1 MALNEA
7 EAATVRSIHLFKG
20 LSEPSLPVLLK
31 SASIK
36 HFPPRIVLFSEGD
49 RATTLYTLL
58 QRSIE
63 LFSEHHDRHSTIAVI
78 RSIRPFVLASIT
90 DNISPMSARTL
101 ARSDL
106 LLVPLPVIHRLIDTD
121 PAFACAIVREL
132 AGDLRDIIQDFKSHR
147 LRTSIERVAEW
158 MVRSEEA
165 AGRTGSFVI
174 PHDKCTLASYLGM
187 EPESL
192 SRNLASLASVGV
204 SVRGRQ
210 ISVSNRAALAEIAR
224 LGSHVPQAGLCSG
237 ARSRQ

>member
-7 EAATVRSIHLFKG
+7 DAVQVRSIHLFKS
-20 LSEPSLPVLLK
+20 LSDPSLPTLLK

-36 HFPPRIVLFSEGD
+36 HFPARMVLFSEGD

-58 QRSIE
+58 QGSIE
-63 LFSEHHDRHSTIAVI
+63 LFSEHHDRRSTIAVI

-90 DNISPMSARTL
+90 DNINPMSARTL

-121 PAFACAIVREL
+121 PAFARTIVREL
-132 AGDLRDIIQDFKSHR
+132 AGDLRDIIQDFKSQR
-147 LRTSIERVAEW
+147 LRTSVERLAEW
-158 MVRSEEA
+158 LVRAYEA
-165 AGRTGSFVI
+165 AGGNGSFVI

-192 SRNLASLASVGV
+192 SRNLASLANAGV

-210 ISVSNRAALAEIAR
+210 ISVRDPAALAHVAR
-224 LGSHVPQAGLCSG
+224 IMPGPAVPDAKLVTLK
-237 ARSRQ
+237 